1 MLLPRCPAPPLA
13 KGPQTGTLRASAPLA
28 LMRASARPPPTPC
41 ACSSR
46 ACAGR
51 CLPPSIPCICS
62 SGADAVI
69 CQPRPLAFAAPSA
82 AALGWT
88 FAPPHSLHRLLPCL
102 SGAGPY
108 FDFTAAA
115 LQLGG
120 GWSSALSSRTSKV
133 FEGVA
138 DHFAKHLV
146 GQRIAGA
153 GRKGKQLWVSSR
165 TRTPSRSCM
174 QGVRGNLPDFLAR
187 RRLLSSHCASAAWP
201 PAVPRPRKGRLGNA
215 DASPI
220 F

>member
-1 MLLPRCPAPPLA
+1 MSSASAGKGSSDRHTPCICSSGSDAGICSPLPLLALAPLA
-13 KGPQTGTLRASAPLA
+13 LVLADACPPAFLASAPLA
-28 LMRASARPPPTPC
+28 LMRSSASPAHLHSLLLRPRRWGGQSPPRTPC
-41 ACSSR
+41 TGSFR
-46 ACAGR
+46 V
-51 CLPPSIPCICS
+51 CLVLAPISISPP
-62 SGADAVI
+62 
-69 CQPRPLAFAAPSA
+69 Q
-82 AALGWT
+82 
-88 FAPPHSLHRLLPCL
+88 
-102 SGAGPY
+102 
-108 FDFTAAA
+108 A